1 MKISDFDQMIVRK
14 LKLKIS
20 PKSYFVYDSR
30 GCTAGSGL
38 TVTEGR
44 ALKNHVKGTLY
55 AVYENFVHMRTCEVL
70 D

>member
-14 LKLKIS
+14 LKLKVS
-20 PKSYFVYDSR
+20 PGSYFVYDHR

-38 TVTEGR
+38 TIREGR
-44 ALKNHVKGTLY
+44 ALKNKIKGTLY
-55 AVYENFVHMRTCEVL
+55 AVFESPVNMRTCEVL